1 MNRPTLHSLNQ
12 KGNVLII
19 SVIFISIAIIIFT
32 FTIAVFTSHINSI
45 LYNLK
50 LDMYSMNR
58 SAIIAVNKN
67 TANIDYFSYDENS
80 YKDEFVKLLKTN
92 YELDESLS
100 NLEKLITSIEII
112 EYDIYEKRQKD
123 SYTGERCENRVI
135 HTILRVKVKPII
147 LRNVL
152 EDIFV
157 FTVHEDVNL
166 NMMTT

>member
-1 MNRPTLHSLNQ
+1 ML
-12 KGNVLII
+12 
-19 SVIFISIAIIIFT
+19 F
-32 FTIAVFTSHINSI
+32 
-45 LYNLK
+45 
-50 LDMYSMNR
+50 R
-58 SAIIAVNKN
+58 S
-67 TANIDYFSYDENS
+67 ANIDYFSYDENS

-100 NLEKLITSIEII
+100 NSEKLITSIEII
-112 EYDIYEKRQKD
+112 EYDVYEKRQKD
-123 SYTGERCENRVI
+123 SYTRERCENRVI

-157 FTVHEDVNL
+157 FTVHEDINL